1 MHGCIIWRCK
11 PCVGIRRF
19 PVGFSVFGIEA
30 RRLTPQ
36 SPFSGKASPCG
47 PRPLRLICNFRWTPS
62 HEDRVTDTPYHVRAG
77 TGLIISMKTRAP
89 CSCSTRILYHPVR
102 QRCHARPLC
111 DLQKADL
118 IFSVPSLCPSAAKS
132 LYLSHKARLRRWH
145 RAAQGS
151 YIWEQAT
158 DTQNVPP
165 PDPHP
170 AATQANTAGL
180 P

>member
-11 PCVGIRRF
+11 PCVGIQRF

-30 RRLTPQ
+30 RRLAPQ

-111 DLQKADL
+111 DLPKADL
-118 IFSVPSLCPSAAKS
+118 IFSVPSLCPSVAKS

-145 RAAQGS
+145 KGYKLAR
-151 YIWEQAT
+151 
-158 DTQNVPP
+158 
-165 PDPHP
+165 
-170 AATQANTAGL
+170 
-180 P
+180 

>member
-11 PCVGIRRF
+11 PTAAKLRF
-19 PVGFSVFGIEA
+19 HWIF
-30 RRLTPQ
+30 RTLPQ
-36 SPFSGKASPCG
+36 WMPIPTLQWPFSGKASPCG

-111 DLQKADL
+111 DLPKADL
-118 IFSVPSLCPSAAKS
+118 IFSVPSLCPSVAKS

-158 DTQNVPP
+158 DAQNVPP

-170 AATQANTAGL
+170 AATQANTAG
-180 P
+180 PP

>member
-11 PCVGIRRF
+11 PTAAKLRF
-19 PVGFSVFGIEA
+19 HWIF
-30 RRLTPQ
+30 RTLPQ
-36 SPFSGKASPCG
+36 WMPIPTLQWPFSGKASPCG

-111 DLQKADL
+111 DLPKADL
-118 IFSVPSLCPSAAKS
+118 IFSVPSLCPSVAKS
-132 LYLSHKARLRRWH
+132 LYLNS
-145 RAAQGS
+145 S
-151 YIWEQAT
+151 
-158 DTQNVPP
+158 V
-165 PDPHP
+165 
-170 AATQANTAGL
+170 GL
-180 P
+180 PADAAFAA